1 MLPNDFAKQFASEWI
16 RAWNAHDLD
25 AVLSH
30 YADDFEMVSP
40 IMKQMGISP
49 SGRLHGQSAI
59 RKYWQKAL
67 QLIPDLKFELV
78 SVLTGVESITL
89 YYKGARSRLVAE
101 VFFFNSQGCVTQAL
115 AHYAE

>member
-1 MLPNDFAKQFASEWI
+1 MLRDDFAKQFASEWTS
-16 RAWNAHDLD
+16 AWNAHDLD

-89 YYKGARSRLVAE
+89 Y
-101 VFFFNSQGCVTQAL
+101 
-115 AHYAE
+115 